1 MFLSGVNLHY
11 MLIKWNTEVM
21 NSLTEECYIWKEND
35 VTEAKITVT
44 FNNYISST
52 VSFLPSQH
60 CK

>member
-1 MFLSGVNLHY
+1 
-11 MLIKWNTEVM
+11 M